1 MIPLRFGLFWS
12 GSKITYLRYL
22 TFLTLRIHHP
32 TAQIDLYI
40 SKKGASEKD
49 KNLKWENE
57 SQDFKADLSNKKDY
71 FDQLSSLN
79 VNIVET
85 ERFDGYAPN
94 FQSDFFR
101 WWWLG
106 EFGGFYL
113 DTDQIILKSFEGLD
127 LASSHF
133 IYSAYEAKSCGFYC
147 PVGVLGA
154 DKHCSI
160 IREVASMLSS
170 SYKEDVYNSI
180 GPDMFKKYLLNLN
193 SYTFS
198 ALGNVVNAPSYY
210 FYPIPESYL
219 VSLIYDGRFQLTGE
233 EYAIH
238 WYGGHKLSQRFN
250 EAYSEEF
257 AKNSNDTISKTLRSI
272 IEKNSVDSRR

>member
-1 MIPLRFGLFWS
+1 MIPLQFGLFWS

-32 TAQIDLYI
+32 NAQIDLYI
-40 SKKGASEKD
+40 SKKGVSEQD
-49 KNLKWENE
+49 KNVKWENE

-71 FDQLSSLN
+71 LDQLPKLN
-79 VNIVET
+79 VNIIET

-113 DTDQIILKSFEGLD
+113 DTDQLILKPFSGLD
-127 LASSHF
+127 LDSHF
-133 IYSAYEAKSCGFYC
+133 IYSSYVAKSCGFYC

-154 DKHCSI
+154 DRHCSV
-160 IREVASMLSS
+160 IREVRSMLSS
-170 SYKEDVYNSI
+170 SYKESVYNSI
-180 GPDMFKKYLLNLN
+180 GPDMFKKYLLSL
-193 SYTFS
+193 TPTAFS
-198 ALGNVVNAPSYY
+198 RLGRVINTPSFY
-210 FYPIPESYL
+210 FYPVPESYL
-219 VSLIYDGRFQLTGE
+219 VSTIYDGTFKLTGE
-233 EYAIH
+233 EYALH
-238 WYGGHKLSQRFN
+238 WFGGHKLSQRFN

-257 AKNSNDTISKTLRSI
+257 AKNSNDTISTTLRGI
-272 IEKNSVDSRR
+272 IEKNIASS